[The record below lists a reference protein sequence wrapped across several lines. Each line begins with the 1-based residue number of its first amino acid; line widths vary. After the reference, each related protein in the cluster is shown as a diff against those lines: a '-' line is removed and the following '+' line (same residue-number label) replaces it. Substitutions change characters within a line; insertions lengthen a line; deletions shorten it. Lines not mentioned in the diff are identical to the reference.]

1 LSRFI
6 SGKCNA
12 ISEQNEVIYSSR
24 FAVASFDNLD
34 KNQSY
39 AKSSA
44 WKR

>member
-1 LSRFI
+1 MTYQSKMMLSML
-6 SGKCNA
+6 A
-12 ISEQNEVIYSSR
+12 SSV
-24 FAVASFDNLD
+24 AVASFDNLD

>member
-1 LSRFI
+1 MRHYALCF
-6 SGKCNA
+6 A
-12 ISEQNEVIYSSR
+12 TWLLVINSSS

-44 WKR
+44 WKI